1 MVNWGYALY
10 GVVESLRS
18 KHNKLMWTI
27 VNALIFGVS
36 ITVYEFK

>member
-10 GVVESLRS
+10 GVVESLGS
-18 KHNKLMWTI
+18 KHNKLMWEI
-27 VNALIFGVS
+27 VNALIYCVS